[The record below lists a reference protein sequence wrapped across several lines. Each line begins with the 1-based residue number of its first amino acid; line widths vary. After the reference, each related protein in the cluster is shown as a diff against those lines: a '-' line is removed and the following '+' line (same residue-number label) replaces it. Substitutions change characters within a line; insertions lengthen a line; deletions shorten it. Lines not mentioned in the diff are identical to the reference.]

1 VDNRAFLLHQVHPA
15 KLATQATD
23 LAAGVASS
31 ILLWQR
37 KPVAGVLVGLVPPAV
52 ASALVLRGDL
62 EPLAQTARG
71 RYVLAH
77 MPPAAHAIRAA
88 GGVFTAWGSWQ
99 RSVPTVMAGAVMTA
113 AGWSFGLQPSPGPS
127 GPEEPLDEP

>member
-1 VDNRAFLLHQVHPA
+1 MDNRALLLHQVHPA
-15 KLATQATD
+15 KLTADISAE
-23 LAAGVASS
+23 LASC

-37 KPVAGVLVGLVPPAV
+37 KAAAGWLVRLVPPAL

-77 MPPAAHAIRAA
+77 MPPPAQGVRAA
-88 GGVFTAWGSWQ
+88 GDLLTAWGCWR
-99 RSVPTVMAGAVMTA
+99 RSVPMVLAGAAMIA
-113 AGWSFGLQPSPGPS
+113 AGWSFGLAQIRDPGRAS
-127 GPEEPLDEP
+127 RGTIR